1 MTNLELK
8 KLRRSQFKGISF
20 RLGRIVRFSRKPS
33 SGWFGGSSSFYNGGS
48 CGKKI
53 GPGFEE
59 TQRQYKQG
67 S

>member
-1 MTNLELK
+1 MTNKELK

-33 SGWFGGSSSFYNGGS
+33 SGWFGGSSSS
-48 CGKKI
+48 TSLSSGKKA
-53 GPGFEE
+53 GPGFEA

-67 S
+67 N